1 MLVSAS
7 LVGSIV
13 KHKIA
18 TIGES
23 PQNDD
28 GSIQGNDD
36 DALIHKVH
44 PGIMDAVA
52 LLGIGGCLATMVMT
66 DGHTV
71 DAASLLTM
79 TMTPF
84 SAYQKRE
91 LNELGGMRGQQNQL
105 RQSVNQLHT
114 ENNIL
119 ASSVDQLE
127 VNVNQ

>member
-1 MLVSAS
+1 MLLSAGI
-7 LVGSIV
+7 VGGIV

-23 PQNDD
+23 PLNDD
-28 GSIQGNDD
+28 GSIQGSDD

-44 PGIMDAVA
+44 PGIMDSVA
-52 LLGIGGCLATMVMT
+52 LLGIGGSLLTMVLT
-66 DGHTV
+66 NGLVV
-71 DAASLLTM
+71 DAASVMTM

-84 SAYQKRE
+84 CAYQKRE

-105 RQSVNQLHT
+105 RQSVNQLQT

-119 ASSVDQLE
+119 TTSVDQLE
-127 VNVNQ
+127 LNVNQ